1 MCALLPACWLFDK
14 QERCRPIMPNSAKP
28 TSAPG
33 IEIPASVQSLPWE
46 LKKTVAYWER
56 LG

>member
-1 MCALLPACWLFDK
+1 MGAEGKHRVIGQGRSELGRSTNAH
-14 QERCRPIMPNSAKP
+14 
-28 TSAPG
+28 G
-33 IEIPASVQSLPWE
+33 IEIPAAVQSLPWE